1 MQTNVLEYLEQAA
14 AGTPE
19 KTAFADDNTALSFGE
34 VCTRS
39 RQVGS
44 YLAGKQAYREPVLV
58 YMERSPE
65 TLTAFFGV
73 IYAGCFYV
81 PIDEEMPRRR
91 IELILENTNARYLVY
106 DDSTSGKIGELGFN
120 DAAISYTECLASVPD
135 DEKLAQ
141 IRGNALD
148 EDPVYVLF
156 TSGSTGIPKGVVGH
170 HRGVIDYIESLTDA
184 LPFNAETV
192 FGNQTP
198 LYLDACMKEIYPT
211 LKYGAMTWL
220 IPKEQFSI
228 PMKLVEYLNEH
239 KINTV
244 CWVVSAL
251 TMISAFGTF
260 DILKPEYLHTVVFG
274 SEVFPVRQFNLW
286 KKTLPDAQFYNLYGP
301 TEATGMSCYYH
312 ADRLFEESEAIP
324 VGKPFKNTRI
334 YLLDED
340 GKEVPYGEKGEICIS
355 GTCLTHGYY
364 NNPEKTAEV
373 FTLNPL
379 NPYFPQRIYHTG
391 DTGRWNADGNLMFVS
406 RQDHQIKHMGHRIE
420 LGEIEA
426 DASRIDGVRT
436 CCCIYIKENNKI
448 VLFYTGD
455 MDKKNLTA
463 ALKERLPRYML
474 PNAIVLLDQLP
485 LTANGKMDR
494 RKMEELYGAQKK
506 RRRPVRPVKGERG

>member
-19 KTAFADDNTALSFGE
+19 KTAFADDHTALSFGE

-81 PIDEEMPRRR
+81 PIDGEMPRRR

-106 DDSTSGKIGELGFN
+106 DDSTSGKIGELGFSG
-120 DAAISYTECLASVPD
+120 AAISYTECLGSAPD

-141 IRGNALD
+141 IRENALD

-156 TSGSTGIPKGVVGH
+156 TSGSTGVPKGVVGH

-184 LPFNAETV
+184 LPFNADTV

-312 ADRLFEESEAIP
+312 ADRLFEESETIP

-340 GKEVPYGEKGEICIS
+340 GKEVPYGENGEICIS

-436 CCCIYIKENNKI
+436 CCCIYIKGNNKI

-455 MDKKNLTA
+455 TDKKDLTA

-506 RRRPVRPVKGERG
+506 RRRPARPVNGGRG